1 MRIAHKQLQILN
13 MPLLNSDPVFNKKLI
28 AVLDNVIEKGH
39 WEDTL
44 FLQATGK
51 KLREFRERL
60 RNELDISE
68 EETLKSQNPA
78 HRYIQKK
85 HMGQEGLLV
94 FILIY
99 CAEGTNIKQW
109 EQVISTLATHSMTR
123 PIYKNEEDV
132 QSIIR
137 TKENK
142 HNDAYVALS
151 IKESDISPP
160 FTNKTPIDRY
170 GNDLIVLKE
179 GSVHHNNIE
188 FFVHS
193 SGRYIFQNGKLVKLE
208 DFE

>member
-1 MRIAHKQLQILN
+1 

-60 RNELDISE
+60 RNELDVSE
-68 EETLKSQNPA
+68 VTLESQSPT
-78 HRYIQKK
+78 HRYLQKK
-85 HMGQEGLLV
+85 AIGQEGLLV

-99 CAEGTNIKQW
+99 CTEGTNIRQW

-137 TKENK
+137 AKKTK

-151 IKESDISPP
+151 IKETDISPP
-160 FTNKTPIDRY
+160 FSNKTPIDRF
-170 GNDLIVLKE
+170 GKELIVLKE
-179 GSVHHNNIE
+179 GSVHHSNIE

-208 DFE
+208 DPAT